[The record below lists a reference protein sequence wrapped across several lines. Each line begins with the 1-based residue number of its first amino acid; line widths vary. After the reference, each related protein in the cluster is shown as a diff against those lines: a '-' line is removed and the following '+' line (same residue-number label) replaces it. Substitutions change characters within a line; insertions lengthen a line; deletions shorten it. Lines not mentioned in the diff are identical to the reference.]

1 MRHVDM
7 TDSQSLKPQNGS
19 VLVFLAS
26 LQHHQHL
33 VAITL
38 QKVRVLQ
45 HTEATQ
51 LISDLLASIYMCVF
65 RPHCMYTCIYVFCFQ
80 TTLHV
85 YMLSMFSDQLAYMF
99 SMFSDQSAQNINDFY
114 VFRPTHICVFYV
126 FRPTCIHVFYVFRP
140 TCTLFSMFSDQLI

>member
-51 LISDLLASIYMCVF
+51 LISDLLASIYICVFSDHTACIHVYMFSVF
-65 RPHCMYTCIYVFCFQ
+65 RPPCMYTCFLCFQ
-80 TTLHV
+80 TNLHTCFLCFQTNLHKIL
-85 YMLSMFSDQLAYMF
+85 MTSMFSDQLTYVF
-99 SMFSDQSAQNINDFY
+99 SMFSDQHVY
-114 VFRPTHICVFYV
+114 
-126 FRPTCIHVFYVFRP
+126 VFYVFRP
-140 TCTLFSMFSDQLI
+140 TCTLFSMFSDQLT